1 MPLSVRAALLV
12 VFSLYFTHTAAGADD
27 NNSTGNSS
35 DDYDANDERC
45 LGWAGD
51 GECQVNP
58 NYMLKYCSK
67 ACSDWEDRTQMKKQI
82 NDDEQQRPIVS
93 ESLLSVSDLKL
104 DENGKLARH
113 TVLYNSGKC
122 AELVERAYKT
132 NHNQMD
138 FDFYAAGDEAEA
150 TFFQGSDWSVL
161 TPTNENIDT
170 IDDCRAMCLER
181 GVDRSVITVPIDHR
195 RFRGSGGGDEENVE
209 KEKRT
214 FEYWFK
220 TNCQQTEVGFINY
233 HSKDVPLNVY
243 WGNRKGEKRGL
254 VRKLEYGE
262 RKTFFTNSFLGHWF
276 TLEDSVTGEV
286 VRTFRVNF
294 TSTIGIGD
302 APPHGLP
309 HNKEVSKTI
318 ERTLQGEWRKK
329 QKVHRTFSPLGFKKG
344 RLPDDLWAEIEAF
357 YYNNRM
363 NQVREEWGGKGV
375 FVNWWEVDVHF
386 IQIPWRLKGRWQ
398 ERLRELVQA
407 WVGEPLEQTD
417 MYGLRQYNEG
427 ARLLTHVDRETTH
440 AASLIVN
447 VAQGNVASPWPVEI
461 HDHAG
466 RLHQVT
472 MEPGEIVY
480 YESAACLHA
489 RNTPLMG
496 SGAYYVNMFT
506 HYRPTGDPDWQFKKN
521 RPGQTEPLI
530 DVGECH
536 LEGTVDMIGQ
546 GAVKC
551 DNPAIGQ
558 YLSPYMVTAKSG
570 DDLFDWWVRVS
581 PETPPNNNTPESN
594 GDEL

>member
-1 MPLSVRAALLV
+1 MPLSVRLALLG
-12 VFSLYFTHTAAGADD
+12 VFSLYFTHKAAGAADD
-27 NNSTGNSS
+27 NSNNTTG
-35 DDYDANDERC
+35 DYDADEEKC
-45 LGWAGD
+45 LGWAGA
-51 GECQVNP
+51 GECQENP

-67 ACSDWEDRTQMKKQI
+67 ACSDWEDRMTQT
-82 NDDEQQRPIVS
+82 NDEQKQRPIVS
-93 ESLLSVSDLKL
+93 ESLLSVSDLQF
-104 DENGKLARH
+104 DENGKLAKH

-122 AELVERAYKT
+122 AGLVERAYKT
-132 NHNQMD
+132 DHHQMN
-138 FDFYAAGDEAEA
+138 FDFYAATDEAEA

-161 TPTNENIDT
+161 NPTNENIDT
-170 IDDCRAMCLER
+170 IDDCRAICLER
-181 GVDRSVITVPIDHR
+181 GVDRSVIAAPIDHR
-195 RFRGSGGGDEENVE
+195 RFRGSGGGHDDEE

-214 FEYWFK
+214 FEHWFK
-220 TNCQQTEVGFINY
+220 TACQQTEVGFINY
-233 HSKDVPLNVY
+233 RSKDAPLNVY
-243 WGNRKGEKRGL
+243 WGHREGEKRGL
-254 VRKLEYGE
+254 VHKLEYGE
-262 RKTFFTNSFLGHWF
+262 RKTWYTLSFLGHWF
-276 TLEDSVTGEV
+276 LLEDSVTGEV
-286 VRTFRVNF
+286 VRTFRVDF

-302 APPHGLP
+302 APPHGQLRN
-309 HNKEVSKTI
+309 HMEVSKKI
-318 ERTLQGEWRKK
+318 EQTLQHEWVKK
-329 QKVHRTFSPLGFKKG
+329 ENVHRTFSPLGFKKG

-363 NQVREEWGGKGV
+363 NKVREEWGGKGV

-386 IQIPWRLKGRWQ
+386 IQIPWRSKVRWQ
-398 ERLRELVQA
+398 ERLRVLVEA

-447 VAQGNVASPWPVEI
+447 VAQGNVSSPWPVEI

-489 RNTPLMG
+489 RNTPLKG
-496 SGAYYVNMFT
+496 SGSYYVNMFT

-521 RPGQTEPLI
+521 RPGQTEPLM

-551 DNPAIGQ
+551 ENPAIGQ

-581 PETPPNNNTPESN
+581 PETPPNNNNAPESN
-594 GDEL
+594 DDEL